1 MNSPAT
7 PCRRLAGRR
16 ALLVGAA
23 TGIGRAIAVRFAEEG
38 ATVAIADRN
47 VVEAEETVR
56 QCRTVGGHALFVA
69 MDVRDPAAVATGCA
83 AVLDQLHGLDIL
95 ANIAGIMRV
104 GDIAGIDADGWNELF
119 EINVRSQ
126 FLTVGHTV
134 DALKQS
140 GHGVIINMASGAA
153 IKGGP
158 GLSLYSA
165 SKGAT
170 VAFTRSLA
178 AELAPFNVRVNAIC
192 PGFIDTPFNDPAT
205 ALMGGRDAVDRHVAG
220 AIPLGRQGTP
230 LEIAPYVAFLA
241 SEEASFVTGQAVVI
255 DGGML

>member
-1 MNSPAT
+1 MNPTAP

-47 VVEAEETVR
+47 VAEAGETVR
-56 QCRTVGGHALFVA
+56 LCAAVGGDAFVIG
-69 MDVRDPAAVATGCA
+69 MDVRDPAALAAGCHA
-83 AVLDQLHGLDIL
+83 ALDRLAGLDIL

-104 GDIAGIDADGWNELF
+104 GDIASIDADGWNELF

-126 FLTVGHTV
+126 FLTVRHTL
-134 DALKQS
+134 DALKRS
-140 GHGVIINMASGAA
+140 GRGAIINMASGAA

-178 AELAPFNVRVNAIC
+178 AELAPFNVRVNAVC

-205 ALMGGRDAVDRHVAG
+205 ALMGGRDAVDRHVAR

-241 SEEASFVTGQAVVI
+241 SDEASFVTGQAVVI